1 MSLLK
6 FLHHSYSGSKHPVH
20 LFNTLKKKNVDPFF
34 VYISPKKKVLISGS
48 AKAVREFFAIKSI
61 NLRKLDFSEPLELLL
76 GKNSFLTSIGKS
88 HLNIKRAF
96 FSTFHSPDKLAVYDK
111 FIERRV
117 RKHLNDIP
125 INSTVNINKL
135 AQKLTLEVI
144 ADIIFGTE
152 DNNDSGEL
160 IPYATKLIN
169 SYTPLVMFFPCLRLP
184 FLPHWRR
191 FKIARKQY
199 DDFFFNKIQQRIDSD
214 RVHGTDVLSSS
225 VAVTE
230 KFDMDLPIEV
240 ISNYLRTFLIAGH
253 DPTYH
258 SIIWAIYHVF
268 TAPDVKEK
276 LRNEMHGI
284 STDIDLETLPYLNA
298 VCNEVLRLH
307 PPVPFGARTAD
318 KPFMFCGKEI
328 QPGETV
334 GIATSL
340 LHHSPEYWT
349 NPNSFDPERF
359 LEIETIDGNY
369 FFPFGGG
376 IKKCLGS
383 TMAMHI
389 LRKVLAIFIKQYD
402 LTILNKKMPDT
413 KTYGLVIGAT
423 QTVTA
428 EFALYSPKKVD
439 EVQI

>member
-48 AKAVREFFAIKSI
+48 AKAVREFFTIKSI
-61 NLRKLDFSEPLELLL
+61 NLRKPDFSEPLELLL
-76 GKNSFLTSIGKS
+76 GENSFLTSIGKS

-96 FSTFHSPDKLAVYDK
+96 FSTFHAHDKLVVYDK
-111 FIERRV
+111 VIDFRV
-117 RKHLNDIP
+117 KKHLNGIT
-125 INSTVNINKL
+125 INSVVNINKL
-135 AQKLTLEVI
+135 AQRLTLEI
-144 ADIIFGTE
+144 IGDIIFGTE
-152 DNNDSGEL
+152 EDNGSGQL

-169 SYTPLVMFFPCLRLP
+169 SYTPLVMFFPWLRLP

-191 FKIARKQY
+191 FKTALKQY
-199 DDFFFNKIQQRIDSD
+199 DDFFLNKIQQRIKNDT
-214 RVHGTDVLSSS
+214 VHGADVLSSS
-225 VAVTE
+225 FAVTE
-230 KFDMDLPIEV
+230 KFNLDVPTKV

-268 TAPDVKEK
+268 TSAEVKEK

-284 STDIDLETLPYLNA
+284 STDTELETLPYLNA

-307 PPVPFGARTAD
+307 PPVPFTARTAD
-318 KPFMFCGKEI
+318 KPFMFCDKEI

-359 LEIETIDGNY
+359 LEIETVDSNY

-389 LRKVLAIFIKQYD
+389 LRKVLTIFITQYD
-402 LTILNKKMPDT
+402 LTILNKKIPNT

-423 QTVTA
+423 QTVKA
-428 EFALYSPKKVD
+428 EFALYSPKKIK
-439 EVQI
+439 EV